1 MEDWE
6 DFTFSVSTPDAV
18 ATFTFFIV
26 RATESDAITA
36 NKMQIDFEQSN
47 FPWSFEDTYVGL
59 ICTVESQKKVEVK
72 YEDGTDSEKTK
83 DKDEKD

>member
-18 ATFTFFIV
+18 ATFTFSIV
-26 RATESDAITA
+26 RATESDVITA
-36 NKMQIDFEQSN
+36 NKMQIDFEQNN
-47 FPWSFEDTYVGL
+47 FPWSSKDTYVGL